1 VRIVLGGKR
10 NHEVPFHSYHF
21 WPSTRGWRAGR
32 LGGRRFDGDDAA
44 AAESRG
50 PERAVTAA
58 ESVPGNHSRGDGLPP
73 MRTILHIDMDAFFA
87 SVEQQA
93 DPALRGRPVAVCGA
107 NARTVVM
114 TASYEARARGVKT
127 GMPLPEAKARCPEL
141 IVVAGHC
148 DWYTETCRRLASI
161 CGDYTP
167 LVELFSIDEA
177 FLDVTAS
184 LRLFGG
190 AEAIARAIKARV
202 RRHLGLTASVGVG
215 PNKLLAKLA
224 SGLRKPDG
232 LVVVRPAD
240 VPSLMERLP
249 VQELCGIG
257 PSLTRQLAD
266 LGIATCGA
274 LGRAPLVLLVG
285 RFGVVGHRL
294 SAMGR
299 GEDETPVLPQGSPE
313 DDAPGPSGVTDAKSV
328 GHSMTLDRNVW
339 DLERLERCLLGLAGM
354 VGRRLRRYA
363 LAGTVVMLVLR
374 YADFTTFSRQRR
386 IGRPIDDDQ
395 EIYRAARSILRM
407 VQLTQAVRLVGI
419 SLSGLAGESS
429 QLPLFEAWRRRRQLL
444 AAVDAVHDRHGEE
457 ALCWGPLLTQ
467 SDRYGIVISPA
478 WRPDGLRD
486 YSRR

>member
-1 VRIVLGGKR
+1 MV
-10 NHEVPFHSYHF
+10 
-21 WPSTRGWRAGR
+21 
-32 LGGRRFDGDDAA
+32 
-44 AAESRG
+44 
-50 PERAVTAA
+50 
-58 ESVPGNHSRGDGLPP
+58 
-73 MRTILHIDMDAFFA
+73 RTILHIDMDAFFA

-127 GMPLPEAKARCPEL
+127 GMSLPEAKARCPEL

-148 DWYTETCRRLASI
+148 DWYTETCRRLAAI

-190 AEAIARAIKARV
+190 VEAIARAVKARV
-202 RRHLGLTASVGVG
+202 RRHLGLTASVGVA

-224 SGLRKPDG
+224 SGLQKPDG
-232 LVVVRPAD
+232 LVVVKPAD

-266 LGIATCGA
+266 LGITTCGA
-274 LGRAPLVLLVG
+274 LGQAPLKLLVN
-285 RFGVVGHRL
+285 RFGVIGRRL

-299 GEDETPVLPQGSPE
+299 GEDETPVLPLSSPDE
-313 DDAPGPSGVTDAKSV
+313 DAPGSSRQTDAKSV

-339 DLERLERCLLGLAGM
+339 DLERLERYLLELAGM

-363 LAGTVVMLVLR
+363 LAGTVVTLVLR

-386 IGRPIDDDQ
+386 LGRLINDDQ

-407 VQLTQAVRLVGI
+407 VRLAQAVRLVGV
-419 SLSGLAGESS
+419 SLSDLAGESI
-429 QLPLFEAWRRRRQLL
+429 QLSLFEAWQRRRQLL
-444 AAVDAVHDRHGEE
+444 AAVDTVHDRYGEE
-457 ALCWGPLLTQ
+457 ALCWGPLVARTH
-467 SDRYGIVISPA
+467 RHGVVISPA
-478 WRPDGLRD
+478 WRPGGLRD
-486 YSRR
+486 YSKI